1 MEEQHAWLCVTVV
14 NFGEL
19 IFQALRQVS
28 QKDADAEE
36 MEIQMQVKRT
46 RMRFTS
52 KDIKD
57 NKPLRSFIRT
67 KIRPRKEVFKTVVMD
82 NFLYNVYD
90 SKIMIRDINRLIRKH
105 EKGTNST
112 KYIPRWQGYIK
123 VLEDMDKKNV

>member
-1 MEEQHAWLCVTVV
+1 
-14 NFGEL
+14 
-19 IFQALRQVS
+19 
-28 QKDADAEE
+28 
-36 MEIQMQVKRT
+36 
-46 RMRFTS
+46 MRFTS